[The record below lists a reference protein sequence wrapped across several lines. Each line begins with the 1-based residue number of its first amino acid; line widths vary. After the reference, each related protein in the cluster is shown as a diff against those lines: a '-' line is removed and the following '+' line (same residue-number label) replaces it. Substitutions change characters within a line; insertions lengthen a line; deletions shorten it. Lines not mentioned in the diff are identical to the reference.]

1 MGTVENVN
9 KNGKVDPPHQDCA
22 FPAHGCCHSAG
33 LIQCSDG
40 LCFPPSVFRSFLS
53 STFFFSCSLN
63 TLDQKTYPT
72 IMFCLLMWKRTSS
85 LNAPIIWQQDPTFFS
100 EMYPCSYFVIW
111 DSTSRCLALPK
122 PFGGQC
128 CDSVSACGSE
138 LGMSFSPWGHLTMS
152 GDISGCYSY
161 RECYYH
167 LACRGQRCCLGS
179 YSGQDSHLQRG
190 II

>member
-1 MGTVENVN
+1 
-9 KNGKVDPPHQDCA
+9 
-22 FPAHGCCHSAG
+22 
-33 LIQCSDG
+33 
-40 LCFPPSVFRSFLS
+40 
-53 STFFFSCSLN
+53 
-63 TLDQKTYPT
+63 
-72 IMFCLLMWKRTSS
+72 MFCLLMWKRTSS

-190 II
+190 IIWSKMSVVHRLINPVWANLSFPSGTLKHQWCGISNKPPKLVKLIYSRSKALFRWSC